1 MKKITVIGLL
11 VLLLLQSSCM
21 SKKNYYLL
29 QGDYNMKEA
38 AANYEPIIQKDDRVS
53 ITVSALQS
61 DLAQPFNM
69 NSGTNTVNANNV
81 NAGYLVDS
89 NGNIDF
95 PVLGKINVAGYTIE
109 QLKLM
114 LKDKLKTYLVDPVI
128 NIRLINFKVTVLGA
142 VGSPGV
148 KDFDTNRVTFLD
160 AIAASGD
167 INPYGIRTNILI
179 VRDYQGVKSFH
190 HVDITKADF
199 VNSPYFYLDQNDLI
213 YVQERKAK
221 VDATALPSLP
231 LIISVFS
238 FVTTVILLITR

>member
-1 MKKITVIGLL
+1 MRKITVIGLL

-29 QGDYNMKEA
+29 QGDYNMNEA

-53 ITVSALQS
+53 ITVSAMQS
-61 DLAQPFNM
+61 DLAAPFNL
-69 NSGTNTVNANNV
+69 NSS
-81 NAGYLVDS
+81 YLVDN

-95 PVLGKINVAGYTIE
+95 PVLGKINAAGYTIE

-114 LKDKLKTYLVDPVI
+114 LKDKLKIYLVDPVV
-128 NIRLINFKVTVLGA
+128 NIQIINFKVTVLGA

-148 KDFDTNRVTFLD
+148 KSFSTNRVTFLD
-160 AIAASGD
+160 AIAVSGD
-167 INPYGIRTNILI
+167 INQFGVRKNILI

-221 VDATALPSLP
+221 VDSTALPSLP
-231 LIISVFS
+231 IIISVFG
-238 FVTTVILLITR
+238 FLTTVILLITR

>member
-1 MKKITVIGLL
+1 
-11 VLLLLQSSCM
+11 M

-53 ITVSALQS
+53 ITVSAMQS